1 MRWPRG
7 WSVAD
12 RSVPDGRL
20 VDTDDEVAN
29 AIDEILEVDRYGI
42 DTEFH
47 RERTYFPQVALIQI
61 AYADQIILID
71 PIAVDLQPLKRLFES
86 DVLAIMHAS
95 RQDLEV
101 FEHSCGVIPRNIFD
115 TQVAGG
121 FLGFSTPSL
130 ATLLEKELGI
140 RAPKADRLT
149 DWLRRP
155 LTDRQIKY
163 AAADVAHLCDLHTR
177 LVADLESRG
186 RLSWTVEATNE
197 MINEPRGPRDPLE
210 AWRRIK
216 EVRHLRGVD
225 LATAQGLAAWRE
237 DRARSLDLTPRF
249 VLADLGVVGL
259 AVARP
264 TSEDQL
270 KDVRGI
276 DARSLR
282 NVAAE
287 LLQVIATSAATPA
300 RRDPGVVNG
309 ELSATLR
316 PALPLVSAWVTQLS
330 RELHIEPAML
340 ATRTDL
346 EAFLRGD
353 ADARLARGWRAELV
367 GEPVR
372 RLVDGEVAMAFDR
385 VTGLHIE
392 ERARHPKSP

>member
-1 MRWPRG
+1 MADREVPRG
-7 WSVAD
+7 
-12 RSVPDGRL
+12 RL
-20 VDTDDEVAN
+20 IDNDDELALVLT
-29 AIDEILEVDRYGI
+29 EIGDVERYGI

-61 AYADQIILID
+61 AYGDQIVLID
-71 PIAVDLQPLKRLFES
+71 PLAVDLRALTRLFDS

-101 FEHSCGVIPRNIFD
+101 FDHACGTVPRRIFD
-115 TQVAGG
+115 TQIAGG

-130 ATLLEKELGI
+130 ATLLEKELAI

-155 LTDRQIKY
+155 LTERQLVY
-163 AAADVAHLCDLHTR
+163 AAADVAHLCELHSR
-177 LVADLESRG
+177 LVADLEARG
-186 RLSWTVEATNE
+186 RLEWSEDATAE
-197 MINEPRGPRDPLE
+197 MIDEPRGPRDPFE
-210 AWRRIK
+210 TWRRIK

-225 LATAQGLAAWRE
+225 LAVAQGLAAWRE
-237 DRARSLDLTPRF
+237 DRARMLDLTPRF

-264 TSEDQL
+264 SNEAQM

-282 NVAAE
+282 NVAGE
-287 LLQVIATSAATPA
+287 LLEVIATAAAISP
-300 RRDPGVVNG
+300 RRDPSVANT
-309 ELSATLR
+309 ELAAALR

-330 RELHIEPAML
+330 RELKIEPAML

-353 ADARLARGWRAELV
+353 EDARLARGWRAELV

-372 RLVDGEVAMAFDR
+372 RLVDGEVALAFDR
-385 VTGLHIE
+385 RSGLTIE
-392 ERARHPKSP
+392 PRGPRPA

>member
-1 MRWPRG
+1 MAEPEIPRG
-7 WSVAD
+7 RLLDNDAD
-12 RSVPDGRL
+12 LARVL
-20 VDTDDEVAN
+20 A
-29 AIDEILEVDRYGI
+29 EISEVDRYGI

-61 AYADQIILID
+61 AYGDQIVLID
-71 PIAVDLQPLKRLFES
+71 PLAVDLQALKGLFDS

-101 FEHSCGVIPRNIFD
+101 FEHSCGTIPRKIFD
-115 TQVAGG
+115 TQIAGG

-130 ATLLEKELGI
+130 ATLLEKELAI

-149 DWLRRP
+149 DWMRRP
-155 LTDRQIKY
+155 LTDRQLVY
-163 AAADVAHLCDLHTR
+163 AAADVAHLCELHSR

-186 RLSWTVEATNE
+186 RLKWSQDATQE
-197 MINEPRGPRDPLE
+197 MIDEPRGPRDPLE
-210 AWRRIK
+210 CWRRIK

-237 DRARSLDLTPRF
+237 DRARMLDLTPRF

-264 TSEDQL
+264 TNEEQM

-282 NVAAE
+282 NVAAD
-287 LLQVIATSAATPA
+287 LLEVIARSSAAAP
-300 RRDPGVVNG
+300 RRDPAVVNA
-309 ELSATLR
+309 ELPAALR

-330 RELHIEPAML
+330 RELKIEPAML

-353 ADARLARGWRAELV
+353 GDARLARGWRAELV

-372 RLVDGEVAMAFDR
+372 RLVDGEVALAFDR
-385 VTGLHIE
+385 HTGLTIE
-392 ERARHPKSP
+392 PRGPRPA